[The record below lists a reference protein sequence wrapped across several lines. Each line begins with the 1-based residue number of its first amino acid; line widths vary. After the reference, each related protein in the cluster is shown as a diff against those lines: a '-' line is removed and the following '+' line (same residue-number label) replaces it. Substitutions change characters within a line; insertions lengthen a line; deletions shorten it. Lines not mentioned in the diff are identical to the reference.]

1 MPTTLTKELPTR
13 TLNVRVPLSVYQQL
27 EDLAKA
33 TARTKSFVT
42 LEALS
47 TYLNTQSWQVQD
59 IEAGLAEA
67 DRGEFASDA
76 EVNAVFAKHG
86 AA

>member
-1 MPTTLTKELPTR
+1 MTTIEAKEAASR
-13 TLNVRVPLSVYQQL
+13 TINVRVPIGLYQKL

-47 TYLNTQSWQVQD
+47 SYLEAQSWQVKD
-59 IEAGLAEA
+59 IQAGLAEA
-67 DRGEFASDA
+67 DQGDFASEDK
-76 EVNAVFAKHG
+76 VTCIFAKYG
-86 AA
+86 S

>member
-1 MPTTLTKELPTR
+1 MPDTLTKESPTR
-13 TLNVRVPLSVYQQL
+13 TINVRVPMNVYQRL

-47 TYLNTQSWQVQD
+47 TYLEAQSWQVQD
-59 IEAGLAEA
+59 IQAGLVEAEA
-67 DRGEFASDA
+67 GEFANDT
-76 EVNAVFAKHG
+76 EVRTVFAKYG
-86 AA
+86 A